1 MKKNRTLI
9 IITGIALA
17 IILVFSLGLVIK
29 HGIDNKTP
37 ATIIN
42 IDNYKLVVHGK
53 SVDSKPEN
61 SYFTTSFKEINRIDK
76 EYYII
81 YVDFLETVSQNAT
94 TYTDGYGHIQTINKQ
109 KQLRIRDKKYS
120 YNFDNNYTCGG
131 NATLYYDIP
140 NSDDMLII
148 KVRGGEIYFFDG
160 AQAKC
165 LTSVTESTLR
175 NKKLKNVLDFKI
187 EFIDKIVQ

>member
-81 YVDFLETVSQNAT
+81 YVDFLETVSQN
-94 TYTDGYGHIQTINKQ
+94 IQM
-109 KQLRIRDKKYS
+109 DM
-120 YNFDNNYTCGG
+120 
-131 NATLYYDIP
+131 DIY
-140 NSDDMLII
+140 
-148 KVRGGEIYFFDG
+148 R
-160 AQAKC
+160 Q
-165 LTSVTESTLR
+165 
-175 NKKLKNVLDFKI
+175 
-187 EFIDKIVQ
+187 